1 MKLASPLCT
10 PDIIKRRGL
19 PWVSEGQGRAGV
31 LNGVPSEDLFLT
43 LYFYNELAAGPVV
56 GSVIGSVTNHML
68 SFRKVRTGL
77 WATKCHPA
85 GDRMKEFTELLRE
98 SCLELRSEVHHP
110 FGHCLYDLTVSPHH
124 PRKLGE
130 TAGDTGGMYDT
141 RLPGDGTISRI
152 FHQRWVPVYA
162 SG

>member
-110 FGHCLYDLTVSPHH
+110 FGHCLYDLTVSP
-124 PRKLGE
+124 PPPG
-130 TAGDTGGMYDT
+130 GTGRNCWGHRRHVRHT
-141 RLPGDGTISRI
+141 LT
-152 FHQRWVPVYA
+152 W
-162 SG
+162 

>member
-1 MKLASPLCT
+1 MKLASPLYT

-31 LNGVPSEDLFLT
+31 LNGVSNEDFFLT
-43 LYFYNELAAGPVV
+43 LYFYDELAAGPVV

-85 GDRMKEFTELLRE
+85 GNDEEVTELLRE
-98 SCLELRSEVHHP
+98 RCLELRSEAHHP
-110 FGHCLYDLTVSPHH
+110 FGHCLYGLTVSTPGE
-124 PRKLGE
+124 LGE
-130 TAGDTGGMYDT
+130 TAGDTGGMHDT